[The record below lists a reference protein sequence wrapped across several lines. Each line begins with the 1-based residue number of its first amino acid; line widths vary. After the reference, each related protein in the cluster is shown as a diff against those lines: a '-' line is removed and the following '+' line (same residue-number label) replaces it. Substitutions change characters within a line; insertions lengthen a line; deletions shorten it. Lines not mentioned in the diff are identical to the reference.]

1 VSVCPRRELVIGA
14 ATYGAYLL
22 VRRLVWNDRGRARA
36 RRNGGRLLALE
47 RRLGLDV
54 EARLQQRLLVRRRLV
69 HGLNVGY
76 AAFNV
81 TVTVC
86 WLVRLLRRRD
96 PAYVPLRRA
105 CLLAYLGAQP
115 VFLAFPTAPPR
126 SLPGGVDTLSA
137 VSRLDLEHPLLL
149 RLYNPIAA
157 LPSLHCA
164 FAAITGASLAERG
177 AGPLAL
183 AYPPAVA
190 FVVVATG
197 NHYVL
202 DTVAGAALGLAA
214 RRLAA

>member
-1 VSVCPRRELVIGA
+1 
-14 ATYGAYLL
+14 
-22 VRRLVWNDRGRARA
+22 
-36 RRNGGRLLALE
+36 
-47 RRLGLDV
+47 
-54 EARLQQRLLVRRRLV
+54 
-69 HGLNVGY
+69 
-76 AAFNV
+76 
-81 TVTVC
+81 
-86 WLVRLLRRRD
+86 
-96 PAYVPLRRA
+96 
-105 CLLAYLGAQP
+105 LLAYLGAQP